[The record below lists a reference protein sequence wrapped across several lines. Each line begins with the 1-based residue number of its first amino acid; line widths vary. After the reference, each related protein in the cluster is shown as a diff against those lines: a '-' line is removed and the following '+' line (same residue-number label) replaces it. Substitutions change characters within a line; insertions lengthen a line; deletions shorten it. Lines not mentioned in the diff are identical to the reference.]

1 MPRKAQDLTPK
12 EKALLDQLTQ
22 YPKTT
27 YEVSQDAKMDSSGA
41 SQYLIRLVKKGLA
54 IMTGNRTRCWRSV
67 K

>member
-12 EKALLDQLTQ
+12 EKALLDQLTP

-27 YEVSQDAKMDSSGA
+27 HEISDDANMLSSSA
-41 SQYLIRLVKKGLA
+41 SQYLVRLEKKGLA
-54 IMTGNRTRCWRSV
+54 IMTGDRTRCWRSV